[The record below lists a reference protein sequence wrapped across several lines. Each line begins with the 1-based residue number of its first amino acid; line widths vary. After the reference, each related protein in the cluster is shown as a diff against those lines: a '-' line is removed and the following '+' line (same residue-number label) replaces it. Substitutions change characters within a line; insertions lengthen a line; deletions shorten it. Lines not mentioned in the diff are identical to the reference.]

1 MMTVSTAGEDIGM
14 DSSSEGGDDAPAPR
28 DLRFLKTLVTVL
40 TATMILGLIAVFAA
54 IVIRF
59 PGTSAPAPL
68 PAAIALPDGVEAEAV
83 TLGRDFIAVVAG
95 HEILIYDRTSGEL
108 RQRIAVTPGG

>member
-1 MMTVSTAGEDIGM
+1 M

-40 TATMILGLIAVFAA
+40 TATMILGLIAVFVA